1 MERFRSHTH
10 FIPLKDDAS
19 RLELLPIESEVGSF
33 KSPSIKNSLDS
44 AEGHSQNRTLVV
56 KGWPQTSKALRKTGW
71 KKIGSLAIDTF
82 IALIPL
88 LFIGKSQTAHSTR
101 TMSPTIAVFADL
113 QKQP

>member
-33 KSPSIKNSLDS
+33 KSSSVKNGLDS
-44 AEGHSQNRTLVV
+44 AEGQSQNRTLVV

-71 KKIGSLAIDTF
+71 KKVGSLAIDTL